1 MIKSD
6 RIDPEETGP
15 VTSESTV
22 EPSTELIDEPIDD
35 QINERSEEPIDGP
48 SAEPTVEPTAVGVPD
63 VRPIRLMPG
72 ALYLVGTPIG
82 NLGDLS
88 PRAAAVMAAADR
100 IVAEDTRRTLRLLNA
115 LGISR
120 PLISYHEHNQI
131 RRGPELVGRLQ
142 AGETLA
148 LVSDAGMPCISDP
161 GEDLVRLCVENEIP
175 VVIVPGPT
183 AALSALA
190 TSALQ
195 THRFAFDGFLPS
207 EGKERRIRLAEVAAE
222 ARTIILYEAPH
233 RLRRT
238 LADLTAQGLG
248 TRYISIARELTKR
261 YETVLRLT
269 VDEAAAF
276 YQTNDPKG
284 EYVLVL
290 EGLEAFRQ
298 RIPGSESGEEG
309 GIEDRT
315 ESAQVLLRDL
325 LAQGL
330 SVKDAAREA
339 ARRSGLKRKELY
351 EQALRMKQD
360 ENGC

>member
-1 MIKSD
+1 MKSD
-6 RIDPEETGP
+6 PF
-15 VTSESTV
+15 
-22 EPSTELIDEPIDD
+22 EPGDKRP
-35 QINERSEEPIDGP
+35 G
-48 SAEPTVEPTAVGVPD
+48 SAEPTVEPIEERSEETIEERSEDSIQEQSEEPTVEPTTVGVPD

-100 IVAEDTRRTLRLLNA
+100 IVAEDTRRSLRLLNA
-115 LGISR
+115 LGISK
-120 PLISYHEHNQI
+120 PLISYHEHNQG

-161 GEDLVRLCVENEIP
+161 GEDLVRLCVENDIP
-175 VVIVPGPT
+175 VVIIPGPT

-195 THRFAFDGFLPS
+195 THRFAFDGFLPV
-207 EGKERRIRLAEVAAE
+207 EGKDRRVRLAEVAAE

-238 LADLTAQGLG
+238 LTDLAAQGLG
-248 TRYISIARELTKR
+248 ARHISIAREITKR
-261 YETVLRLT
+261 YETVLRMS

-284 EYVLVL
+284 EYVLIL
-290 EGLEAFRQ
+290 EGFEAFRQ
-298 RIPGSESGEEG
+298 RSPGYESGEGG

-315 ESAQVLLRDL
+315 ESAQVLLRGL
-325 LAQGL
+325 LTQGL

-360 ENGC
+360 ENGG

>member
-1 MIKSD
+1 MIKSG
-6 RIDPEETGP
+6 RTNPEETSP
-15 VTSESTV
+15 ISEV
-22 EPSTELIDEPIDD
+22 QPAEPTGD
-35 QINERSEEPIDGP
+35 R
-48 SAEPTVEPTAVGVPD
+48 SAEPAAEPTAESTAEPTAEPASESTAVGVPD

-115 LGISR
+115 LGISK
-120 PLISYHEHNQI
+120 PLISYHEHNQG
-131 RRGPELVGRLQ
+131 RRGPELIVRLQ

-161 GEDLVRLCVENEIP
+161 GEDLVRLCVENDIP

-195 THRFAFDGFLPS
+195 THRFAFDGFLPA
-207 EGKERRIRLAEVAAE
+207 EGKDRRIRLAEVAAE
-222 ARTIILYEAPH
+222 ARTVILYEAPH

-238 LADLTAQGLG
+238 LADLAAQGLG
-248 TRYISIARELTKR
+248 ARLISIARELTKR

-269 VDEAAAF
+269 VDEAVAF

-284 EYVLVL
+284 EYVLIL
-290 EGLEAFRQ
+290 EGLEAYRQ
-298 RIPGSESGEEG
+298 RIPSSETVEDG
-309 GIEDRT
+309 GAEDRSGNAET
-315 ESAQVLLRDL
+315 LLCEL
-325 LAQGL
+325 LAHGM

-339 ARRSGLKRKELY
+339 ARKSGLKRKELY

-360 ENGC
+360 DTSG

>member
-1 MIKSD
+1 MKSD
-6 RIDPEETGP
+6 PIDPVDRRP
-15 VTSESTV
+15 VT
-22 EPSTELIDEPIDD
+22 
-35 QINERSEEPIDGP
+35 EEPTEEFSVKP
-48 SAEPTVEPTAVGVPD
+48 TETLPEEPTEEFSAELTEERTSVGVPD
-63 VRPIRLMPG
+63 VRPIRLMTG

-115 LGISR
+115 LGISK
-120 PLISYHEHNQI
+120 PMISYHEHNQS

-161 GEDLVRLCVENEIP
+161 GEDLVRLCVENDIP

-195 THRFAFDGFLPS
+195 THRFAFDGFLPA

-238 LADLTAQGLG
+238 LTDLTAQGLG

-269 VDEAAAF
+269 VDEAAVF
-276 YQTNDPKG
+276 YQTKDPKG
-284 EYVLVL
+284 EYVLIL
-290 EGLEAFRQ
+290 EGFEAFRQ
-298 RIPGSESGEEG
+298 RCPNMSTGENG
-309 GIEDRT
+309 GAEDRFG
-315 ESAQVLLRDL
+315 SAEALLGDL

-339 ARRSGLKRKELY
+339 ARKSGLKRKELY
-351 EQALRMKQD
+351 EQALRMKQ
-360 ENGC
+360 NGSGG